1 VHQALEAGE
10 RIASPR
16 AFIATVATRLPIGAW
31 EVLRWVDAVI
41 A

>member
-16 AFIATVATRLPIGAW
+16 AFIATVTTRLPI
-31 EVLRWVDAVI
+31 VLGKSSGGFDAVI